1 MASSSTQ
8 ATAQIFKA
16 TPEFSAFRG
25 RVLEDA
31 AGTARVATGFQRKRL
46 HFHNFSF
53 IFHHDVDEFWSAEGN
68 ARYTSSRKGIREIE
82 ETT

>member
-16 TPEFSAFRG
+16 TLEISAFRG

-46 HFHNFSF
+46 HFHNFLF
-53 IFHHDVDEFWSAEGN
+53 ILHDVDEFWSAEGN